1 QVEMKDLIRTALKEN
16 DPAAASDAAR
26 FAEGGMGQAAS
37 DLFSMAKIALS
48 EGKNEVAFA
57 ALSSLLELHRARS
70 QDNPFYHLVTSTPE
84 LFGPLEE
91 KAREGS
97 LEEPWLELLKD
108 YSLLG
113 HYGAMDLLIEAAG
126 RLPSARQRLM
136 AIQKATPKE
145 DLPEVMEFQ
154 GGALP
159 VEFEAIQ
166 MGMRR
171 QKIRK
176 MAVVQL
182 IILLGRPR

>member
-1 QVEMKDLIRTALKEN
+1 M
-16 DPAAASDAAR
+16 
-26 FAEGGMGQAAS
+26 
-37 DLFSMAKIALS
+37 
-48 EGKNEVAFA
+48 
-57 ALSSLLELHRARS
+57 
-70 QDNPFYHLVTSTPE
+70 
-84 LFGPLEE
+84 
-91 KAREGS
+91 
-97 LEEPWLELLKD
+97 EEPWLELLKNF
-108 YSLLG
+108 SLLG
-113 HYGAMDLLIEAAG
+113 HYGAMDLLVEAAG

-136 AIQKATPKE
+136 AIQKAIPKE

-166 MGMRR
+166 MAMRR